1 MANNAQIDKHVTL
14 AENEHVIK
22 RYDALHMISPY
33 KLDISIALTN
43 RRVLFYGDGISWF
56 GMGENKIVSD
66 VNIDKVTGTDIFK
79 GRTFSIVQLI
89 IGVLI
94 GLGGLSYMLSS
105 NNNNNMMSSG
115 ASSSNFG
122 GGLFLLIIGIA
133 IILFSFKTVF
143 SIVVKAEHIDPIS
156 IGIGGYSITKPGNDA
171 DVVLK
176 EIGAMILN
184 IKNSGDKFTEKLKC
198 PNKGCTYMRSIDEKP
213 KHCPECGTEWM
224 K

>member
-1 MANNAQIDKHVTL
+1 MVNNTQIDRHVTL

-22 RYDALHMISPY
+22 RYDALNMISPY

-43 RRVLFYGDGISWF
+43 KRVLFYGGGMSWF

-66 VNIDKVTGTDIFK
+66 INIDKVTGTDIFK

-94 GLGGLSYMLSS
+94 ALGGLSYLASS
-105 NNNNNMMSSG
+105 NNSFG
-115 ASSSNFG
+115 ASSNNFG
-122 GGLFLLIIGIA
+122 SGLILLIIGIA

-143 SIVVKAEHIDPIS
+143 SIIVKAEHIDPIS

-171 DVVLK
+171 GTVLK

-184 IKNSGDKFTEKLKC
+184 IRTSGDKFTEKLKC
-198 PNKGCTYMRSIDEKP
+198 PNKNCTYIRSVDEKP

>member
-1 MANNAQIDKHVTL
+1 M
-14 AENEHVIK
+14 
-22 RYDALHMISPY
+22 
-33 KLDISIALTN
+33 
-43 RRVLFYGDGISWF
+43 SWF

-66 VNIDKVTGTDIFK
+66 VNIDKVTGTDVFK
-79 GRTFSIVQLI
+79 GRTFSIIQLI
-89 IGVLI
+89 IGI
-94 GLGGLSYMLSS
+94 FIALGGLSSILSS
-105 NNNNNMMSSG
+105 DSNNMMRGQSSN
-115 ASSSNFG
+115 NFG
-122 GGLFLLIIGIA
+122 GGIILLIIGIA

-143 SIVVKAEHIDPIS
+143 SIIVKAEHIDPIS

-171 DVVLK
+171 GIVLK

-198 PNKGCTYMRSIDEKP
+198 PNKDCTYMRSADEKP